1 VSVIG
6 GLREALGGSPV
17 AQAAYRGV
25 LTSRLGAE
33 RWALAMRVPSGPATG
48 RILAYHSIG
57 TPSWGANDV
66 SPTDFERHLQIA
78 ADDGWSFA
86 TPADV
91 MAHPE
96 RKQLAITFDDG
107 VTSVLTNAV
116 PVLRHHRIPATMFA
130 VTGWADGGRPD
141 GLAEVLDWAGLAKLQ
156 DAGVSVASHSANH
169 RDFGRLDADAA
180 LRELVD
186 SRERMEAMLDVEVRE
201 FAIPFGQSQN
211 WTAAAGRAAAE
222 AGYTTVYAQSVHT
235 RPAGTVPRTFITRI
249 DKPKIF
255 RAALAGAYDG
265 WEEWFL
271 GPRADPAT
279 TSPG

>member
-6 GLREALGGSPV
+6 GLRTALGSSPV

-25 LTSRLGAE
+25 VTGRLGAE
-33 RWALAMRVPSGPATG
+33 RWALAMRGSACVTIGK
-48 RILAYHSIG
+48 ILAYHSIG
-57 TPSWGANDV
+57 TPSWGVNDV
-66 SPTDFERHLQIA
+66 RPADFERHLQIA
-78 ADDGWSFA
+78 ADDGWSF
-86 TPADV
+86 TSPAEV

-116 PVLRHHRIPATMFA
+116 PVLRHHGIPSTMFA
-130 VTGWADGGRPD
+130 VSGWADGGRPD
-141 GLAEVLDWAGLAKLQ
+141 GHAEVLDWSGLTALQ
-156 DAGVSVASHSANH
+156 EAGVTVASHSANH
-169 RDFGRLDADAA
+169 RNFGLLDGDTA
-180 LRELVD
+180 LRELAD
-186 SRERMEAMLDVEVRE
+186 SRERLEAMLDVEVRE

-211 WTAAAGRAAAE
+211 WTAAAGRAAE
-222 AGYTTVYAQSVHT
+222 QAGYHTVYAQSVYN

-265 WEEWFL
+265 WEEWYL
-271 GPRADPAT
+271 GPRTDPAT
-279 TSPG
+279 TSS

>member
-1 VSVIG
+1 VSV
-6 GLREALGGSPV
+6 RETLGASPV

-25 LTSRLGAE
+25 LVGRLRAE
-33 RWALAMRVPSGPATG
+33 RWGLAMRTPSAPTTG

-66 SPTDFERHLQIA
+66 RPADFESHLQIA

-86 TPADV
+86 TPAEV
-91 MAHPE
+91 LAHPE

-116 PVLRHHRIPATMFA
+116 PVLRHHGIPSTMFA

-141 GLAEVLDWAGLAKLQ
+141 GHAEVLDWSGLAALQ
-156 DAGVSVASHSANH
+156 HAGMTVASHSANH
-169 RDFGRLDADAA
+169 KDFGRLDADTA
-180 LRELVD
+180 LRELAD
-186 SRERMEAMLDVEVRE
+186 SRVRMEAMLDVEVRE

-211 WTAAAGRAAAE
+211 WTSAAGRAAAE
-222 AGYTTVYAQSVHT
+222 AGYTTVYAQAVHT
-235 RPAGTVPRTFITRI
+235 RPTGTVPRTFITRI

-271 GPRADPAT
+271 GPRADPAAAT
-279 TSPG
+279 P